1 MYTKRW
7 PGDIAGQMLEMLE
20 MQGGGKQQSI
30 NDLCLAKFT
39 SAGHSINSKHSS
51 DPCDQQ
57 PSRCYIE
64 WQLHKRV
71 LVSTKKV
78 GLECSVKG
86 KSERLCLW

>member
-51 DPCDQQ
+51 SPCDQR
-57 PSRCYIE
+57 PINCYE
-64 WQLHKRV
+64 EKLHKRV
-71 LVSTKKV
+71 LHS
-78 GLECSVKG
+78 
-86 KSERLCLW
+86 